1 MQRGQLLWQKQDS
14 RCVLNKSMNILAND
28 RKGDTERGPRKVSED
43 SNLYENLQFE
53 LEFLN

>member
-28 RKGDTERGPRKVSED
+28 RKGDNGTLERSRKTLTSMRTC
-43 SNLYENLQFE
+43 SLNLNS
-53 LEFLN
+53 